1 MSTPH
6 QSKANGKGYD
16 WDDEFGCSED
26 TSLSC
31 SLPLPLNGPQS
42 ITLDGFNEQALVRVI
57 VLCVSVCVCMFRS

>member
-6 QSKANGKGYD
+6 QSKANDEGSLND

-31 SLPLPLNGPQS
+31 SLPLPLNDPQS
-42 ITLDGFNEQALVRVI
+42 ITLDGFNEQVMVGGHRPVWRV
-57 VLCVSVCVCMFRS
+57 CT